1 MVTFKKF
8 DEIIEKVKE
17 FSDFEDTMSD
27 YGIELCYSVAADM
40 ADEIIKLLA
49 LLIDDKENW
58 ISWYCWEADFGRKN
72 KDGFNI
78 VEINGKEYKIDS
90 TKKLWNLIKQESQ
103 EKIVMLKNY
112 IVDQNIILKAGD
124 IYNIKEITD
133 NIVTIY
139 MNGTHISIDKN
150 EEGYIFILYN
160 KVEE

>member
-27 YGIELCYSVAADM
+27 YGIELCYSAAADM

-112 IVDQNIILKAGD
+112 IVNQNIILKAGD

-139 MNGTHISIDKN
+139 VNGTHISIDKN

>member
-17 FSDFEDTMSD
+17 FSDFENTMSD
-27 YGIELCYSVAADM
+27 YGIDLCYSAAADM

-58 ISWYCWEADFGRKN
+58 LSWYCWEADFGRKN

-112 IVDQNIILKAGD
+112 IIDQNIILKAGN

-139 MNGTHISIDKN
+139 VNGTHISIDKN
-150 EEGYIFILYN
+150 EEGYIFTLYN

>member
-27 YGIELCYSVAADM
+27 YGIELCYSAAADM

-58 ISWYCWEADFGRKN
+58 ISWYCREADFGRKN

-112 IVDQNIILKAGD
+112 IVNQNIILKAGD

-139 MNGTHISIDKN
+139 VNGTHISIDKN

>member
-27 YGIELCYSVAADM
+27 YGIELCYSAAADM

-112 IVDQNIILKAGD
+112 IVNQNIILKAGN

-139 MNGTHISIDKN
+139 VNGTHISIDKN
-150 EEGYIFILYN
+150 EEGYIFTLYN